1 MFGRRL
7 LNNKHKLTN
16 EFKQPVNNYKSN
28 YSLNQKLN
36 EDIKFNEENESD
48 INFKNEINNKIDSN
62 QNNKDYN
69 YNDYNNKDSN
79 NYKNNDYDYN
89 LNDYNNENKKKKK
102 SVIVNKSSNFF
113 TFSSGINLNEE
124 NENESKGIY
133 DINSSSGNFLKDNF
147 SSQKY
152 IENGAKK
159 NKNELDHIFAPLT
172 QDEITK
178 IKSEKNNQKNNY
190 INNNS
195 KKFIP
200 KKINL
205 EEFNAK
211 NQEIIDNYSKKN
223 TKIKNNDEIELN
235 LEEEDPYCN
244 LDESSCEMQ
253 KISKKKFKLM
263 DKLGIDLE
271 DETDLN
277 KDIDKIIND
286 KVERIKEVKD
296 HQRKCLLVEN
306 LDGLYG
312 KSQNPNDI
320 LKDIYTTL
328 NDENGDSEYEEE
340 IDKWEKAQFKSGIRL
355 NQLNLNEDFYA
366 KNNNNEINLNYKYNN
381 LYEKLNKKEGIG
393 FDELISDVGQIV
405 ERDKTLLSNYVNK
418 KNDYNIEL
426 NKIIDNEKKLEK
438 DLNFYINQYCELKKK
453 LYNILQEKQDDNNDK
468 KDNSNANNEFKLD
481 KFYISE

>member
-1 MFGRRL
+1 
-7 LNNKHKLTN
+7 
-16 EFKQPVNNYKSN
+16 
-28 YSLNQKLN
+28 
-36 EDIKFNEENESD
+36 
-48 INFKNEINNKIDSN
+48 
-62 QNNKDYN
+62 
-69 YNDYNNKDSN
+69 
-79 NYKNNDYDYN
+79 
-89 LNDYNNENKKKKK
+89 
-102 SVIVNKSSNFF
+102 
-113 TFSSGINLNEE
+113 
-124 NENESKGIY
+124 
-133 DINSSSGNFLKDNF
+133 
-147 SSQKY
+147 
-152 IENGAKK
+152 
-159 NKNELDHIFAPLT
+159 
-172 QDEITK
+172 
-178 IKSEKNNQKNNY
+178 
-190 INNNS
+190 
-195 KKFIP
+195 
-200 KKINL
+200 
-205 EEFNAK
+205 
-211 NQEIIDNYSKKN
+211 
-223 TKIKNNDEIELN
+223 
-235 LEEEDPYCN
+235 
-244 LDESSCEMQ
+244 MQ

-381 LYEKLNKKEGIG
+381 LYEKLNKKEGIE

-438 DLNFYINQYCELKKK
+438 DLDFYINQYCELKKK

>member
-7 LNNKHKLTN
+7 LNNKHKLNN
-16 EFKQPVNNYKSN
+16 EIIQPINHYKPN
-28 YSLNQKLN
+28 YSINP
-36 EDIKFNEENESD
+36 KFNEGIEFNEEKESN
-48 INFKNEINNKIDSN
+48 INFNNEIGNNIEII
-62 QNNKDYN
+62 
-69 YNDYNNKDSN
+69 
-79 NYKNNDYDYN
+79 KNNN
-89 LNDYNNENKKKKK
+89 INNTINKNNTNNNNYNNEIKEKKK

-124 NENESKGIY
+124 NENEGIY

-152 IENGAKK
+152 IEGNKK
-159 NKNELDHIFAPLT
+159 KGNEIDHIFAPLT
-172 QDEITK
+172 KEEINK
-178 IKSEKNNQKNNY
+178 INSDKNNKNVW
-190 INNNS
+190 NNTN
-195 KKFIP
+195 KNKFIP

-205 EEFNAK
+205 EEFHKK
-211 NQEIIDNYSKKN
+211 NQEIIDNFSKK

-235 LEEEDPYCN
+235 LEEVDPYCN
-244 LDESSCEMQ
+244 DDESSCGM
-253 KISKKKFKLM
+253 KNNISKKKFKLM

-271 DETDLN
+271 DEDLN
-277 KDIDKIIND
+277 KDIDRIIND
-286 KVERIKEVKD
+286 KVERIKEVKE

-355 NQLNLNEDFYA
+355 NQLNLNEDFYS
-366 KNNNNEINLNYKYNN
+366 KNNNYEVNLNYKNNN
-381 LYEKLNKKEGIG
+381 LYEKLNKKEGIE
-393 FDELISDVGQIV
+393 FEELIDDVSQFV
-405 ERDKTLLSNYVNK
+405 ERDKNLLYNYVNK

-438 DLNFYINQYCELKKK
+438 ELDFYINQYTQLKKK
-453 LYNILQEKQDDNNDK
+453 LYNIIQEKKDENN
-468 KDNSNANNEFKLD
+468 NNTINLE